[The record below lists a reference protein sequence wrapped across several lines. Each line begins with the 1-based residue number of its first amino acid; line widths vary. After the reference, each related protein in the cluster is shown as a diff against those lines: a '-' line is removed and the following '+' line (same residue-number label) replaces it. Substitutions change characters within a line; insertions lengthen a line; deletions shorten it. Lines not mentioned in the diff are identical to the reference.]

1 MSEVTWLQ
9 QLSRRIGGPRFLALP
24 FLRGLAVVAGFVWLA
39 LTPTDFVG
47 WILLAF
53 ALAAFAGYSVFL
65 YVLIWFRPRL
75 VFRLHLPVLLIDL
88 AFALLLIRLSGG
100 AESTLF
106 LALLL
111 IAGLQ
116 SYYYGI
122 RRGVVV
128 AVGASIVYLWVV
140 WPTLI
145 HTHAGEVIHHHVADV
160 ALRIAVLVGTALGIG
175 VLADIEERERLA
187 VAALNREVQARER
200 FITNVVESLRDGLVV
215 LDPEGRVRAWNRAMV
230 ERYDVQP
237 EEVLGQK
244 WLDVF
249 PNMKR
254 EGLGE
259 PIERLLRGEIEEFA
273 LEGVEHETLKKG
285 RVILNLKGSLLRENL
300 APAGAV
306 LLVEDITEKV
316 ALERS
321 ARQAEKLAALGTLSA
336 GLAHEL
342 NNPIGIISSR
352 IDLMLQEAGEL
363 GLPPQVRQDL
373 EVLHRHSQRVARI
386 ARGLLSFA
394 RQSPGD
400 RGLLDLN
407 GVVEDTLLLLEK
419 QVSKEGIAVRRS
431 LAPDL
436 PPMQGDPNALQ
447 QVVLNLLTNARD
459 AMRDGGEIRIE
470 TGTVTGRPGWLR
482 LVVADNGPGIPLD
495 RLPKIFDP
503 FYTTKA
509 QGTGLGLSVSY
520 GIVREHQGTID
531 VQSRP
536 GKGTTFTLT
545 FPVVVSED
553 HA

>member
-1 MSEVTWLQ
+1 MSEITWLQ
-9 QLSRRIGGPRFLALP
+9 RLSRRLGGPRLLALP
-24 FLRGLAVVAGFVWLA
+24 FLRGLAVIAGFVWLA

-53 ALAAFAGYSVFL
+53 ALAAFTCYSLLL
-65 YVLIWFRPRL
+65 YLLIWLRPGL
-75 VFRLHLPVLLIDL
+75 VFRLQLPVLLLDL

-122 RRGVVV
+122 RRGVAV
-128 AVGASIVYLWVV
+128 AVGASVAYVWVI
-140 WPTLI
+140 WPTL
-145 HTHAGEVIHHHVADV
+145 VHHEWAN
-160 ALRIAVLVGTALGIG
+160 AAIRIAVLIGTAVGVG

-187 VAALNREVQARER
+187 VAALNREIEARER

-215 LDPEGRVRAWNRAMV
+215 LDADGRVRAWNRAME
-230 ERYDVQP
+230 ERYEVKAQ
-237 EEVLGQK
+237 EVLGRPF
-244 WLDVF
+244 LDIN
-249 PNMKR
+249 PTWKR
-254 EGLGE
+254 EGLAE

-273 LEGVEHETLKKG
+273 VEGLEHETLKKG
-285 RVILNLKGSLLRENL
+285 RVILNVKGSLLRENL
-300 APAGAV
+300 APSGAV
-306 LLVEDITEKV
+306 LLLEDTTEKV
-316 ALERS
+316 GLERS

-342 NNPIGIISSR
+342 NNPVGIISSR
-352 IDLMLQEAGEL
+352 IDLMLQEADEL

-419 QVSKEGIAVRRS
+419 QVSKEGITVRRS

-470 TGTVTGRPGWLR
+470 TGTVASRPGWLR
-482 LVVADNGPGIPLD
+482 LVVADNGRGIPLD

-531 VQSRP
+531 VQSQP

-545 FPVVVSED
+545 FPVVVPED

>member
-1 MSEVTWLQ
+1 MSDISWLQ

-24 FLRGLAVVAGFVWLA
+24 FLRGLAVIAGFVWLA

-53 ALAAFAGYSVFL
+53 ALAAFTCYSLLL
-65 YVLIWFRPRL
+65 YLLIWLRPGL
-75 VFRLHLPVLLIDL
+75 VFRLQLPVLLLDL
-88 AFALLLIRLSGG
+88 AFALFLIRLSGG

-122 RRGVVV
+122 RRGVAV
-128 AVGASIVYLWVV
+128 AVGASVAYIWVI
-140 WPTLI
+140 WPTL
-145 HTHAGEVIHHHVADV
+145 VHHEWAN
-160 ALRIAVLVGTALGIG
+160 AAIRIAVLIGTAVGVG

-187 VAALNREVQARER
+187 VAALNREIEARER
-200 FITNVVESLRDGLVV
+200 FITDVVESLRDGLVV
-215 LDPEGRVRAWNRAMV
+215 LDADGRVRAWNRAME
-230 ERYDVQP
+230 ERYEVKAQ
-237 EEVLGQK
+237 EVLGEPF
-244 WLDVF
+244 VGIN
-249 PNMKR
+249 PSCR
-254 EGLGE
+254 EGLAD
-259 PIERLLRGEIEEFA
+259 PIERLLRGEIEEFSV
-273 LEGVEHETLKKG
+273 EGVEIETLRKG
-285 RVILNLKGSLLRENL
+285 RVILNVKGSLLRENL
-300 APAGAV
+300 APSGAV
-306 LLVEDITEKV
+306 LLLEDITEKV
-316 ALERS
+316 GLERS

-342 NNPIGIISSR
+342 NNPVGIISSR
-352 IDLMLQEAGEL
+352 IDLMLQEADEL

-373 EVLHRHSQRVARI
+373 EVLHRHSLRVARI

-419 QVSKEGIAVRRS
+419 QVSKEGITVRRS
-431 LAPDL
+431 LARDL
-436 PPMQGDPNALQ
+436 PPMQGDSNALQ

-459 AMRDGGEIRIE
+459 AMADGGEIRIK
-470 TGTVTGRPGWLR
+470 TGTVASRPGWLR
-482 LVVADNGPGIPLD
+482 LVVADNGPGIPLH
-495 RLPKIFDP
+495 RLPRIFDP

-509 QGTGLGLSVSY
+509 QGTGLGLAVSY

-531 VQSRP
+531 VQSQP

-545 FPVVVSED
+545 FPVVATED

>member
-1 MSEVTWLQ
+1 MSEINWLR

-24 FLRGLAVVAGFVWLA
+24 FLRGLAVIAGFVWLA

-53 ALAAFAGYSVFL
+53 ALAAFTCYSLVL
-65 YVLIWFRPRL
+65 YLLIWLRPGL
-75 VFRLHLPVLLIDL
+75 VFRLQLPVLLLDL

-122 RRGVVV
+122 RRGVAV
-128 AVGASIVYLWVV
+128 AVGASVAYVWVI
-140 WPTLI
+140 WPTL
-145 HTHAGEVIHHHVADV
+145 VHHEWAN
-160 ALRIAVLVGTALGIG
+160 AAIRIAVLIGTAVGVG

-187 VAALNREVQARER
+187 VAALNREIEARER

-215 LDPEGRVRAWNRAMV
+215 LDADGRVRAWNRAME
-230 ERYDVQP
+230 ERYEVKAQ
-237 EEVLGQK
+237 EVLGRPF
-244 WLDVF
+244 LDIN
-249 PNMKR
+249 PTWKR
-254 EGLGE
+254 EGLAE

-273 LEGVEHETLKKG
+273 VEGLEHETLKKG
-285 RVILNLKGSLLRENL
+285 RVILDVKGSLLRENL
-300 APAGAV
+300 APTGAV
-306 LLVEDITEKV
+306 LLLEDTTEKV
-316 ALERS
+316 GLERS

-342 NNPIGIISSR
+342 NNPVGIISSR
-352 IDLMLQEAGEL
+352 IDLMLQEAEEL

-373 EVLHRHSQRVARI
+373 EVLHRHSQRVSRI

-407 GVVEDTLLLLEK
+407 RVVEDTMLLLEK
-419 QVSKEGIAVRRS
+419 QVSKEGITVRRS
-431 LAPDL
+431 LARDL

-470 TGTVTGRPGWLR
+470 TGTVASRPGWLR

-495 RLPKIFDP
+495 RLPRIFDP

-520 GIVREHQGTID
+520 GIVRELQGTID
-531 VQSRP
+531 VQSQP

-545 FPVVVSED
+545 FPVVATED

>member
-1 MSEVTWLQ
+1 MSEINWLR

-24 FLRGLAVVAGFVWLA
+24 FLRGLAVIAGFVWLA

-53 ALAAFAGYSVFL
+53 ALAAFTCYSLVL
-65 YVLIWFRPRL
+65 YLLIWLRPGL
-75 VFRLHLPVLLIDL
+75 VFRLQLPVLLLDL

-122 RRGVVV
+122 RRGVAV
-128 AVGASIVYLWVV
+128 AVGASVAYVWVI
-140 WPTLI
+140 WPTL
-145 HTHAGEVIHHHVADV
+145 VHHEWAN
-160 ALRIAVLVGTALGIG
+160 AAIRIAVLIGTAVGVG

-187 VAALNREVQARER
+187 VAALNREIEARER

-215 LDPEGRVRAWNRAMV
+215 LDADGRVRAWNRAME
-230 ERYDVQP
+230 ERYEVKAQ
-237 EEVLGQK
+237 EVLGRPF
-244 WLDVF
+244 LDIN
-249 PNMKR
+249 PTWKR
-254 EGLGE
+254 EGLAE

-273 LEGVEHETLKKG
+273 VEGLEHETLKKG
-285 RVILNLKGSLLRENL
+285 RVILDVKGSLLRENL
-300 APAGAV
+300 APTGAV
-306 LLVEDITEKV
+306 LLLEDTTEKV
-316 ALERS
+316 GLERS

-342 NNPIGIISSR
+342 NNPVGIISSR
-352 IDLMLQEAGEL
+352 IDLMLQEAEEL

-373 EVLHRHSQRVARI
+373 EVLHRHSQRVSRI

-407 GVVEDTLLLLEK
+407 RVVEDTMLLLEK
-419 QVSKEGIAVRRS
+419 QVSKEGITVRRS
-431 LAPDL
+431 LARDL

-470 TGTVTGRPGWLR
+470 TGTVASRPGWLR
-482 LVVADNGPGIPLD
+482 LVVADNGPGIPLH
-495 RLPKIFDP
+495 RLPRIFDP

-520 GIVREHQGTID
+520 GIVRELQGTID
-531 VQSRP
+531 VQSQP

-545 FPVVVSED
+545 FPVVATED

>member
-1 MSEVTWLQ
+1 MSDISWLQ

-24 FLRGLAVVAGFVWLA
+24 FLRGLAVIAGFVWLA

-53 ALAAFAGYSVFL
+53 ALAAFSCYTLLL
-65 YVLIWFRPRL
+65 YLLIWLRPGL
-75 VFRLHLPVLLIDL
+75 VFRLQLPVLLLDL

-122 RRGVVV
+122 RRGVAV
-128 AVGASIVYLWVV
+128 AVGASVAYVWVI
-140 WPTLI
+140 WPTL
-145 HTHAGEVIHHHVADV
+145 VHHEWAN
-160 ALRIAVLVGTALGIG
+160 AAIRIAVLIGTAVGVG
-175 VLADIEERERLA
+175 VLADIEARERLA
-187 VAALNREVQARER
+187 VAALNREIEARER

-215 LDPEGRVRAWNRAMV
+215 LDADGRVRAWNRAM
-230 ERYDVQP
+230 EDRYEVKAQ
-237 EEVLGQK
+237 EVLGRPF
-244 WLDVF
+244 LDIN
-249 PNMKR
+249 PTWKR
-254 EGLGE
+254 EGLAE

-273 LEGVEHETLKKG
+273 VEGLEHETLKKG
-285 RVILNLKGSLLRENL
+285 RVILDVKGSLLRENL
-300 APAGAV
+300 APTGAV
-306 LLVEDITEKV
+306 LLLEDTTEKV
-316 ALERS
+316 GLERS

-342 NNPIGIISSR
+342 NNPVGIISSR
-352 IDLMLQEAGEL
+352 IDLMLQEAEEL

-419 QVSKEGIAVRRS
+419 QVSKEGITVRRS

-436 PPMQGDPNALQ
+436 PPMQGDSNALQ

-459 AMRDGGEIRIE
+459 AMGDGGEIRIE
-470 TGTVTGRPGWLR
+470 TGTVASRPGWLR
-482 LVVADNGPGIPLD
+482 LVVADNGPGIPLH
-495 RLPKIFDP
+495 RLPRIFDP

-509 QGTGLGLSVSY
+509 QGTGLGLAVSY

-531 VQSRP
+531 VQSQP

-545 FPVVVSED
+545 FPVVATED

>member
-1 MSEVTWLQ
+1 MGEIGWLQ
-9 QLSRRIGGPRFLALP
+9 RLSRRVGGPRFLALP
-24 FLRGLAVVAGFVWLA
+24 FLRGLAIVAGFVWLA

-53 ALAAFAGYSVFL
+53 AIAGFALYSLVL
-65 YVLIWFRPRL
+65 YVLIWVRPTV

-106 LALLL
+106 LGLLL

-128 AVGASIVYLWVV
+128 AIGASVAYVWVI

-145 HTHAGEVIHHHVADV
+145 HHEVANAAI
-160 ALRIAVLVGTALGIG
+160 RIAVLIGTAAAVG
-175 VLADIEERERLA
+175 VLADIEERDRLE
-187 VAALNREVQARER
+187 VAALNLEVRAREQ

-215 LDPEGRVRAWNRAMV
+215 LDPEGRVQAWNRAM
-230 ERYDVQP
+230 ETRYEIQAQ
-237 EEVLGQK
+237 EVLGRPF
-244 WLDVF
+244 LDVN
-249 PNMKR
+249 PNWKR
-254 EGLGE
+254 EGLAE

-285 RVILNLKGSLLRENL
+285 RVVLNVKGSLLRENR
-300 APAGAV
+300 APSGAV
-306 LLVEDITEKV
+306 LLIEDITERV

-336 GLAHEL
+336 GLVHEL
-342 NNPIGIISSR
+342 NNPIGVISSR
-352 IDLMLQEAGEL
+352 IELMLQEAEERR
-363 GLPPQVRQDL
+363 LPPQVRDDL
-373 EVLHRHSQRVARI
+373 QVLHRHAQRVARI

-400 RGLLDLN
+400 RRLLDLN
-407 GVVEDTLLLLEK
+407 QIVEDTLLLMEK
-419 QVSKEGIAVRRS
+419 QVSKEGIMVRRS

-436 PPMQGDPNALQ
+436 PPMEGDPNALQ

-459 AMRDGGEIRIE
+459 AMDDGGEIRIE
-470 TGTVTGRPGWLR
+470 TGTVDGRPGWLR
-482 LVVADNGPGIPLD
+482 LVVSDNGPGIPLEH
-495 RLPKIFDP
+495 LPKIFDP

-509 QGTGLGLSVSY
+509 DGTGLGLSISY

-531 VQSRP
+531 VQSQP
-536 GKGTTFTLT
+536 GKGTTFVLAFPALT
-545 FPVVVSED
+545 
-553 HA
+553 AGGRL

>member
-1 MSEVTWLQ
+1 MSEINWLR

-24 FLRGLAVVAGFVWLA
+24 FLRGLAVIAGFVWLA

-53 ALAAFAGYSVFL
+53 ALAAFTCYSLVL
-65 YVLIWFRPRL
+65 YLLIWLRPGL
-75 VFRLHLPVLLIDL
+75 VFRLQLPVLLLDL

-122 RRGVVV
+122 RRGVAV
-128 AVGASIVYLWVV
+128 AVGASVAYVWVI
-140 WPTLI
+140 WPTL
-145 HTHAGEVIHHHVADV
+145 VHHEWAN
-160 ALRIAVLVGTALGIG
+160 AAIRIAVLIGTAVGVG

-187 VAALNREVQARER
+187 VAALNREIEARER

-215 LDPEGRVRAWNRAMV
+215 LDADGRVRAWNRAME
-230 ERYDVQP
+230 ERYEVKAQ
-237 EEVLGQK
+237 EVLGRPF
-244 WLDVF
+244 LDIN
-249 PNMKR
+249 PTWKR
-254 EGLGE
+254 EGLAE

-273 LEGVEHETLKKG
+273 VEGLEHETLKKG
-285 RVILNLKGSLLRENL
+285 RVILDVKGSLLRENL
-300 APAGAV
+300 APTGAV
-306 LLVEDITEKV
+306 LLLEDTTEKV
-316 ALERS
+316 GLERS

-342 NNPIGIISSR
+342 NNPVGIISSR
-352 IDLMLQEAGEL
+352 IDLMLQEAEEL

-373 EVLHRHSQRVARI
+373 EVLHRHSQRVSRI

-407 GVVEDTLLLLEK
+407 RVVEDTMLLLEK
-419 QVSKEGIAVRRS
+419 QVSKEGITVRRS
-431 LAPDL
+431 LARDL

-470 TGTVTGRPGWLR
+470 TGTVAGRPGWLR

-495 RLPKIFDP
+495 RLPRIFDP

-531 VQSRP
+531 VQSQP

-545 FPVVVSED
+545 FPVVATED

>member
-1 MSEVTWLQ
+1 MSEITWLH

-24 FLRGLAVVAGFVWLA
+24 FLRGLAVIAGFVWLA

-53 ALAAFAGYSVFL
+53 ALGAFACYSLFL
-65 YVLIWFRPRL
+65 YALIWIRPRL

-106 LALLL
+106 LGLLL

-128 AVGASIVYLWVV
+128 AVGASLAYVWVI
-140 WPTLI
+140 WPTLV
-145 HTHAGEVIHHHVADV
+145 HHEVANAAI
-160 ALRIAVLVGTALGIG
+160 RIAVLIGTAVGVG
-175 VLADIEERERLA
+175 VLADIEEHERLA
-187 VAALNREVQARER
+187 VAALSREIEARER
-200 FITNVVESLRDGLVV
+200 FITNVVESLREGLVV
-215 LDPEGRVRAWNRAMV
+215 LDADGRVRAWNRAMV
-230 ERYDVQP
+230 ERYDVQR

-254 EGLGE
+254 EGLGK
-259 PIERLLRGEIEEFA
+259 PVERLLRGEIEEFA

-285 RVILNLKGSLLRENL
+285 RVILNLKGSLLREKL
-300 APAGAV
+300 APSGAV

-316 ALERS
+316 GLERS
-321 ARQAEKLAALGTLSA
+321 ARQSEKLAALGTLSA

-342 NNPIGIISSR
+342 NNPVGIISSR
-352 IDLMLQEAGEL
+352 IDLMLQEAEEL

-419 QVSKEGIAVRRS
+419 QVSKEGITVRRS

-436 PPMQGDPNALQ
+436 PPMQGDHNALQ

-459 AMRDGGEIRIE
+459 AMGDGGEIRIE
-470 TGTVTGRPGWLR
+470 TGTVAGRPGWLR

-531 VQSRP
+531 VQSQP

-545 FPVVVSED
+545 FPVVVPED

>member
-1 MSEVTWLQ
+1 MTEISWLQ
-9 QLSRRIGGPRFLALP
+9 QLSRRLGGPRFLALP
-24 FLRGLAVVAGFVWLA
+24 FLRGLAVIAGFVWLA

-53 ALAAFAGYSVFL
+53 ALGAFTCYSLLL
-65 YVLIWFRPRL
+65 YLLIWFRPRL
-75 VFRLHLPVLLIDL
+75 IFRVHLPVLLIDL

-122 RRGVVV
+122 RRGVAV
-128 AVGASIVYLWVV
+128 AVGASVAYIWVI
-140 WPTLI
+140 WPTL
-145 HTHAGEVIHHHVADV
+145 VHHEWANT
-160 ALRIAVLVGTALGIG
+160 AIRLAVLIGTAVGVG

-187 VAALNREVQARER
+187 VAALNREIEARER

-215 LDPEGRVRAWNRAMV
+215 IDADGRVRAWNRAME
-230 ERYDVQP
+230 ERYEVKA
-237 EEVLGQK
+237 EEVLGRPF
-244 WLDVF
+244 LDIN
-249 PNMKR
+249 PTWKR
-254 EGLGE
+254 EGLAE
-259 PIERLLRGEIEEFA
+259 PIERLLRGEIEECA
-273 LEGVEHETLKKG
+273 VEGLEHETLKKG
-285 RVILNLKGSLLRENL
+285 RVILNVKGSLLRENL
-300 APAGAV
+300 APSGAV
-306 LLVEDITEKV
+306 LLLEDITEKV
-316 ALERS
+316 GLERS

-342 NNPIGIISSR
+342 NNPVGIISSR
-352 IDLMLQEAGEL
+352 IDLMLQEADEL

-407 GVVEDTLLLLEK
+407 RVIEDTLLLLEK
-419 QVSKEGIAVRRS
+419 QVSKEGITVRRS
-431 LAPDL
+431 LARDL

-447 QVVLNLLTNARD
+447 QVVMNLLTNARD
-459 AMRDGGEIRIE
+459 AMRDGGEIRVE
-470 TGTVTGRPGWLR
+470 TGTVAGRPGWLR

-495 RLPKIFDP
+495 LLPKIFDP
-503 FYTTKA
+503 FYTTKT

-531 VQSRP
+531 VQSQP

-545 FPVVVSED
+545 FPVVASED
-553 HA
+553 RA

>member
-1 MSEVTWLQ
+1 MGEIGWLQ
-9 QLSRRIGGPRFLALP
+9 RLSRRVGGPRFLALP
-24 FLRGLAVVAGFVWLA
+24 FLRGLAIVAAAVWLA

-53 ALAAFAGYSVFL
+53 AIAGFALYSLVL
-65 YVLIWFRPRL
+65 YVLIWVRPTV

-88 AFALLLIRLSGG
+88 AFALLLVRLSGG

-106 LALLL
+106 LGLLL

-128 AVGASIVYLWVV
+128 AIGASVAYVWVI

-145 HTHAGEVIHHHVADV
+145 HHEVANAAI
-160 ALRIAVLVGTALGIG
+160 RIAVLIGTAAAVG
-175 VLADIEERERLA
+175 VLADIEERDRLE
-187 VAALNREVQARER
+187 VAALNLEVRAREQ

-215 LDPEGRVRAWNRAMV
+215 LDPEGRVQAWNRAM
-230 ERYDVQP
+230 ETRYEIQAQ
-237 EEVLGQK
+237 EVLGRPF
-244 WLDVF
+244 LDVN
-249 PNMKR
+249 PNWKR
-254 EGLGE
+254 EGLAE

-273 LEGVEHETLKKG
+273 LEGMEHETLKKG
-285 RVILNLKGSLLRENL
+285 RVILNVKGSLLRENL
-300 APAGAV
+300 APSGAV
-306 LLVEDITEKV
+306 LLIEDITERV

-336 GLAHEL
+336 GLVHEL
-342 NNPIGIISSR
+342 NNPISVISSR
-352 IDLMLQEAGEL
+352 IELMLQEAEERR
-363 GLPPQVRQDL
+363 LPPQVRDDL
-373 EVLHRHSQRVARI
+373 QVLHRHAQRVARI

-400 RGLLDLN
+400 RRLLDLN
-407 GVVEDTLLLLEK
+407 QIVEDTLLLMEK
-419 QVSKEGIAVRRS
+419 QVSKEGIMVRRS

-436 PPMQGDPNALQ
+436 PPMEGDPNALQ

-459 AMRDGGEIRIE
+459 AMDDGGEIRIE
-470 TGTVTGRPGWLR
+470 TGTVDGRPGWLR
-482 LVVADNGPGIPLD
+482 LVVSDNGPGIPLEH
-495 RLPKIFDP
+495 LPKIFDP

-509 QGTGLGLSVSY
+509 DGTGLGLSISY

-531 VQSRP
+531 VQSQP
-536 GKGTTFTLT
+536 GKGTTFVLA
-545 FPVVVSED
+545 FPALGSGG
-553 HA
+553 HP

>member
-1 MSEVTWLQ
+1 MMSEISWLQ
-9 QLSRRIGGPRFLALP
+9 QLSRRVGGPRFLALP
-24 FLRGLAVVAGFVWLA
+24 FLRGLAVIAGFVWLA

-53 ALAAFAGYSVFL
+53 ALAAFSCYSLLL
-65 YVLIWFRPRL
+65 YLLIWLRPGL

-88 AFALLLIRLSGG
+88 SFALLLIRLSGG

-122 RRGVVV
+122 RRGVAV
-128 AVGASIVYLWVV
+128 AVGASIAYIWVI
-140 WPTLI
+140 WPTL
-145 HTHAGEVIHHHVADV
+145 VHHEWANVAI
-160 ALRIAVLVGTALGIG
+160 RIAVLIGTAVGVG
-175 VLADIEERERLA
+175 VLADIEERERFA
-187 VAALNREVQARER
+187 VAALNREIEARER

-215 LDPEGRVRAWNRAMV
+215 LDADGRVRAWNRAME
-230 ERYDVQP
+230 ERYEVKAQ
-237 EEVLGQK
+237 EVLGEPF
-244 WLDVF
+244 VGIN
-249 PNMKR
+249 PSCR
-254 EGLGE
+254 EGLAE
-259 PIERLLRGEIEEFA
+259 PIERLLGGEIDEFSV
-273 LEGVEHETLKKG
+273 EGVEIETLRKG
-285 RVILNLKGSLLRENL
+285 RVILNVKGSLLRENL
-300 APAGAV
+300 APSGAV
-306 LLVEDITEKV
+306 LLIEDITEKV
-316 ALERS
+316 GLGRS

-342 NNPIGIISSR
+342 NNPVGIISSR
-352 IDLMLQEAGEL
+352 IDLMLQEADEL

-419 QVSKEGIAVRRS
+419 QVSKEGITVRRS

-470 TGTVTGRPGWLR
+470 TGTVASRPGWLR

-520 GIVREHQGTID
+520 GIIREHQGTID

-545 FPVVVSED
+545 FPVVVTED
-553 HA
+553 RA

>member
-1 MSEVTWLQ
+1 MGEIGWLQ
-9 QLSRRIGGPRFLALP
+9 RLSRRVGGPRFLALP
-24 FLRGLAVVAGFVWLA
+24 FLRGLAIVAGFVWLA

-53 ALAAFAGYSVFL
+53 AIAGFALYSLVL
-65 YVLIWFRPRL
+65 YVLIWVRPAV

-106 LALLL
+106 LGLLL

-128 AVGASIVYLWVV
+128 AIGASVAYVWVI

-145 HTHAGEVIHHHVADV
+145 HHEVANAAI
-160 ALRIAVLVGTALGIG
+160 RIAVLIGTAAAVG
-175 VLADIEERERLA
+175 VLADIEERDRLE
-187 VAALNREVQARER
+187 VAALNLEVRAREQ

-215 LDPEGRVRAWNRAMV
+215 LDPEGRVQAWNRAM
-230 ERYDVQP
+230 ETRYEIQAQ
-237 EEVLGQK
+237 EVLGRPF
-244 WLDVF
+244 LDVN
-249 PNMKR
+249 PNWKR
-254 EGLGE
+254 EGLAE
-259 PIERLLRGEIEEFA
+259 PVERLLRGEIEEFA

-285 RVILNLKGSLLRENL
+285 RVILNVKGSLLRENL
-300 APAGAV
+300 APSGAV
-306 LLVEDITEKV
+306 LLIEDITERV

-336 GLAHEL
+336 GLVHEL
-342 NNPIGIISSR
+342 NNPISVISSR
-352 IDLMLQEAGEL
+352 IELMLQEAEERR
-363 GLPPQVRQDL
+363 LPPQVRDDL
-373 EVLHRHSQRVARI
+373 QVLHRHAQRVARI

-400 RGLLDLN
+400 RRLLDLN
-407 GVVEDTLLLLEK
+407 QIVEDTLLLMEK
-419 QVSKEGIAVRRS
+419 QVSKEGIMVRRS

-436 PPMQGDPNALQ
+436 PPMEGDPNALQ

-459 AMRDGGEIRIE
+459 AMDDGGEIRIE
-470 TGTVTGRPGWLR
+470 TGTVDGRPGWLR
-482 LVVADNGPGIPLD
+482 LVVSDNGPGIPLEH
-495 RLPKIFDP
+495 LPKIFDP

-509 QGTGLGLSVSY
+509 DGTGLGLSISY

-531 VQSRP
+531 VQSQP
-536 GKGTTFTLT
+536 GKGTTFVLA
-545 FPVVVSED
+545 FPALDSGGR
-553 HA
+553 A

>member
-1 MSEVTWLQ
+1 MSEINWLQ

-24 FLRGLAVVAGFVWLA
+24 FLRGLAVIAGFVWLA

-53 ALAAFAGYSVFL
+53 ALAAFACYSLLL
-65 YVLIWFRPRL
+65 YLLIWLRPGL
-75 VFRLHLPVLLIDL
+75 VFRLQLPVLLLDL
-88 AFALLLIRLSGG
+88 AFALFLIRLSGG

-122 RRGVVV
+122 RRGVAV
-128 AVGASIVYLWVV
+128 AVGASVAYIWVI
-140 WPTLI
+140 WPTL
-145 HTHAGEVIHHHVADV
+145 VHHEWAN
-160 ALRIAVLVGTALGIG
+160 AAIRIAVLIGTAVGVG

-187 VAALNREVQARER
+187 VAALNREIEARER
-200 FITNVVESLRDGLVV
+200 FITDVVESLRDGLVV
-215 LDPEGRVRAWNRAMV
+215 LDADGRVRAWNRAME
-230 ERYDVQP
+230 ERYEVKAQ
-237 EEVLGQK
+237 EVLGEPF
-244 WLDVF
+244 VGIN
-249 PNMKR
+249 PSCR
-254 EGLGE
+254 EGLAD
-259 PIERLLRGEIEEFA
+259 PIERLLRGEIEEFSV
-273 LEGVEHETLKKG
+273 EGVEIETLRKG
-285 RVILNLKGSLLRENL
+285 RVILNVKGSLLRENL
-300 APAGAV
+300 APSGAV
-306 LLVEDITEKV
+306 LLLEDITEKV
-316 ALERS
+316 GLERS

-342 NNPIGIISSR
+342 NNPVGIISSR
-352 IDLMLQEAGEL
+352 IDLMLQEADEL

-373 EVLHRHSQRVARI
+373 EVLHRHSLRVARI

-419 QVSKEGIAVRRS
+419 QVSKEGITVRRS
-431 LAPDL
+431 LARDL
-436 PPMQGDPNALQ
+436 PPMQGDSNALQ

-459 AMRDGGEIRIE
+459 AMGDGGEIRIE
-470 TGTVTGRPGWLR
+470 TGTVASRPGWLR
-482 LVVADNGPGIPLD
+482 LVVADNGPGIPLH
-495 RLPKIFDP
+495 RLPRIFDP

-509 QGTGLGLSVSY
+509 QGTGLGLAVSY

-531 VQSRP
+531 VQSQP

-545 FPVVVSED
+545 FPVVTSED
-553 HA
+553 SA

>member
-1 MSEVTWLQ
+1 MSEINWLR

-24 FLRGLAVVAGFVWLA
+24 FLRGLAVIAGFVWLA

-53 ALAAFAGYSVFL
+53 ALAAFTCYSLVL
-65 YVLIWFRPRL
+65 YLLIWLRPGL
-75 VFRLHLPVLLIDL
+75 VFRLQLPVLLLDL

-122 RRGVVV
+122 RRGVAV
-128 AVGASIVYLWVV
+128 AVGASVAYVWVI
-140 WPTLI
+140 WPTL
-145 HTHAGEVIHHHVADV
+145 VHHEWAN
-160 ALRIAVLVGTALGIG
+160 AAIRIAVLIGTAVGVG

-187 VAALNREVQARER
+187 VAALNREIEARER

-215 LDPEGRVRAWNRAMV
+215 LDADGRVRAWNRAME
-230 ERYDVQP
+230 ERYEVKAQ
-237 EEVLGQK
+237 EVLGRPF
-244 WLDVF
+244 LDIN
-249 PNMKR
+249 PTWKR
-254 EGLGE
+254 EGLAE

-273 LEGVEHETLKKG
+273 VEGLEHETLKKG
-285 RVILNLKGSLLRENL
+285 RVILDVKGSLLRENL
-300 APAGAV
+300 APTGAV
-306 LLVEDITEKV
+306 LLLEDTTEKV
-316 ALERS
+316 GLERS

-342 NNPIGIISSR
+342 NNPVGIISSR
-352 IDLMLQEAGEL
+352 IDLMLQEAEEL

-373 EVLHRHSQRVARI
+373 EVLHRHSQRVSRI

-407 GVVEDTLLLLEK
+407 RVVEDTMLLLEK
-419 QVSKEGIAVRRS
+419 QVSKEGITVRRS
-431 LAPDL
+431 LARDL

-470 TGTVTGRPGWLR
+470 TGTVAGRPGWLR
-482 LVVADNGPGIPLD
+482 LVVADNGPGIPLH
-495 RLPKIFDP
+495 RLPRIFDP

-520 GIVREHQGTID
+520 GIVRELQGTID
-531 VQSRP
+531 VQSQP

-545 FPVVVSED
+545 FPVVATED

>member
-1 MSEVTWLQ
+1 MSEINWLQ

-24 FLRGLAVVAGFVWLA
+24 FLRGLAVIAGFVWLA

-53 ALAAFAGYSVFL
+53 ALAAFTCYSLVL
-65 YVLIWFRPRL
+65 YLLIWLRPGL
-75 VFRLHLPVLLIDL
+75 VFRLQLPVLLLDL

-122 RRGVVV
+122 RRGVAV
-128 AVGASIVYLWVV
+128 AVGASVAYVWVI
-140 WPTLI
+140 WPTL
-145 HTHAGEVIHHHVADV
+145 VHHEWAN
-160 ALRIAVLVGTALGIG
+160 AAIRIAVLIGTAVGVG

-187 VAALNREVQARER
+187 VAALNREIEARER

-215 LDPEGRVRAWNRAMV
+215 LDADGRVRAWNRAME
-230 ERYDVQP
+230 ERYEVKAQ
-237 EEVLGQK
+237 EVLGRPF
-244 WLDVF
+244 LDIN
-249 PNMKR
+249 PTWKR
-254 EGLGE
+254 EGLAE

-273 LEGVEHETLKKG
+273 VEGLEHETLKKG
-285 RVILNLKGSLLRENL
+285 RVILDVKGSLLRENL
-300 APAGAV
+300 APTGAV
-306 LLVEDITEKV
+306 LLLEDTTEKV
-316 ALERS
+316 GLERS

-342 NNPIGIISSR
+342 NNPVGIISSR
-352 IDLMLQEAGEL
+352 IDLMLQEAEEL

-373 EVLHRHSQRVARI
+373 EVLHRHSQRVSRI

-407 GVVEDTLLLLEK
+407 RVVEDTMLLLEK
-419 QVSKEGIAVRRS
+419 QVSKEGITVRRS

-459 AMRDGGEIRIE
+459 AMGDGGEIRIE
-470 TGTVTGRPGWLR
+470 TGTVASRPGWLR
-482 LVVADNGPGIPLD
+482 LVVADNGPGIPLH
-495 RLPKIFDP
+495 RLPRIFDP

-520 GIVREHQGTID
+520 GIVRELQGTID
-531 VQSRP
+531 VQSQP

-545 FPVVVSED
+545 FPVVATED

>member
-1 MSEVTWLQ
+1 MSEINWLQ
-9 QLSRRIGGPRFLALP
+9 QLSRRLGGPRLLALP
-24 FLRGLAVVAGFVWLA
+24 FLRGLAVIAGFVWLA
-39 LTPTDFVG
+39 LTPADFVG

-53 ALAAFAGYSVFL
+53 ALAAFSCYTLLL
-65 YVLIWFRPRL
+65 YLLIWLRPGL
-75 VFRLHLPVLLIDL
+75 VFRLQLPVLLLDL

-122 RRGVVV
+122 RRGVAV
-128 AVGASIVYLWVV
+128 AVGASVAYVWVI
-140 WPTLI
+140 WPTL
-145 HTHAGEVIHHHVADV
+145 VHHEWAN
-160 ALRIAVLVGTALGIG
+160 AAIRIAVLIGTAVGVG
-175 VLADIEERERLA
+175 VLADIEARERLA
-187 VAALNREVQARER
+187 VAALNREIEARER

-215 LDPEGRVRAWNRAMV
+215 LDADGRVRAWNRAME
-230 ERYDVQP
+230 ERYEVKAQ
-237 EEVLGQK
+237 EVLGRPF
-244 WLDVF
+244 LDIN
-249 PNMKR
+249 PTWKR
-254 EGLGE
+254 EGLAE

-273 LEGVEHETLKKG
+273 VEGLEHETLKKG
-285 RVILNLKGSLLRENL
+285 RVILDVKGSLLRENL
-300 APAGAV
+300 APTGAV
-306 LLVEDITEKV
+306 LLLEDTTEKV
-316 ALERS
+316 GLERS

-342 NNPIGIISSR
+342 NNPVGIISSR
-352 IDLMLQEAGEL
+352 IDLMLQEAEEL

-419 QVSKEGIAVRRS
+419 QVSKEGITVRRL

-436 PPMQGDPNALQ
+436 PPMQGDSNALQ

-459 AMRDGGEIRIE
+459 AMGDGGEIRIE
-470 TGTVTGRPGWLR
+470 TGTVASRPGWLR
-482 LVVADNGPGIPLD
+482 LVVADNGPGIPLH
-495 RLPKIFDP
+495 RLPRIFDP

-509 QGTGLGLSVSY
+509 QGTGLGLAVSY

-531 VQSRP
+531 VQSQP

-545 FPVVVSED
+545 FPVVATED